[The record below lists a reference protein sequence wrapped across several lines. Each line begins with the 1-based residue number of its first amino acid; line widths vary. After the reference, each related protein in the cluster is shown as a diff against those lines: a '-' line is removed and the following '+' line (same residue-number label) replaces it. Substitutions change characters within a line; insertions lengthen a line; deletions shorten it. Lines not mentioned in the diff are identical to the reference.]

1 MHVLPNEVVTRETIS
16 TLRFP
21 HHDVLSTLS
30 ERQQRRWQA
39 ERAVV
44 LGNGYQGKVDIYFQ
58 TFDGS
63 TKRIHTT
70 VWASDPEYL
79 SLKSGKALPLRAV
92 LGFDFY

>member
-1 MHVLPNEVVTRETIS
+1 MYTLPNEVVTRETIS

-21 HHDVLSTLS
+21 ASDVLTTTV

-39 ERAVV
+39 ERAAV
-44 LGNGYQGKVDIYFQ
+44 LGNGYQSKVNIYFQ
-58 TFDGS
+58 TSDGS
-63 TKRIHTT
+63 TKRVHTT
-70 VWASDPEYL
+70 VWASDAEFI

>member
-1 MHVLPNEVVTRETIS
+1 MHTLPNEVVTKEAIS

-21 HHDVLSTLS
+21 SHDVLSTVI

-39 ERAVV
+39 ERATT
-44 LGNGYQGKVDIYFQ
+44 LGNGYQSKVDIYFQ
-58 TFDGS
+58 TVDGL

-70 VWASDPEYL
+70 VWASDAEYL

>member
-1 MHVLPNEVVTRETIS
+1 MYTLPNEMVTRETIS

-21 HHDVLSTLS
+21 SYDVLTTTV

-39 ERAVV
+39 ERAVT
-44 LGNGYQGKVDIYFQ
+44 LGNGYQSKVDIYFQ
-58 TFDGS
+58 TSDGS

-70 VWASDPEYL
+70 VWASHTEYL